1 MMHPN
6 PSPGPPTVIGM
17 PVRFE
22 IRPLA
27 ALLWPHGL
35 GKSEYPDLEWR
46 MKRHLGAGYADREVH
61 ERALLRDPL
70 YRMIAEEELG
80 KLSWAADLL
89 AAADAAT
96 EIASCSTLL
105 GRSLTGVDEWQ
116 SWTWP
121 LRERLGFPVY
131 SWLSSPPRILP
142 RQREIGDGRHRLT
155 FLRLHRGPQH
165 RVLVQTVV

>member
-1 MMHPN
+1 
-6 PSPGPPTVIGM
+6 M

-27 ALLWPHGL
+27 ALPWPHGL
-35 GKSEYPDLEWR
+35 GKAEYPDLEWR
-46 MKRHLGAGYADREVH
+46 MKRHLGARYADRGVH
-61 ERALLRDPL
+61 ERALVCDPL

-80 KLSWAADLL
+80 KLSWAADVLT
-89 AAADAAT
+89 AADAAT
-96 EIASCSTLL
+96 EIALSSTLL

-142 RQREIGDGRHRLT
+142 LQQEIGDGRHRLT

-165 RVLVQTVV
+165 RVLVQTVL

>member
-1 MMHPN
+1 
-6 PSPGPPTVIGM
+6 M

-22 IRPLA
+22 IRPLG
-27 ALLWPHGL
+27 ALPWPHGL
-35 GKSEYPDLEWR
+35 GKSEYPDLERR
-46 MKRHLGAGYADREVH
+46 MKRHLGAGYADRGVH
-61 ERALLRDPL
+61 ERALLCDPL
-70 YRMIAEEELG
+70 YRVIAEEELG

-96 EIASCSTLL
+96 EIASCSTLV
-105 GRSLTGVDEWQ
+105 GRSLTGVDVWQ

-142 RQREIGDGRHRLT
+142 LQREIGDGRHRLT
-155 FLRLHRGPQH
+155 YLRLHRGPQH

>member
-1 MMHPN
+1 MNPN

-27 ALLWPHGL
+27 ALPWPHGL

-89 AAADAAT
+89 AAGVSPVWMSGSPGPGRCGS
-96 EIASCSTLL
+96 ASAFRSTA
-105 GRSLTGVDEWQ
+105 G
-116 SWTWP
+116 
-121 LRERLGFPVY
+121 
-131 SWLSSPPRILP
+131 
-142 RQREIGDGRHRLT
+142 
-155 FLRLHRGPQH
+155 
-165 RVLVQTVV
+165 